1 MSLSNL
7 FKKASEIFSG
17 SNNQDSRHNLY
28 QDGETIFCKNN
39 VCVHPA
45 SILREDYDLVHH
57 PGYLTINYRSTR
69 SVPGLHLVYDHSDAQ
84 CDSPPVDRRP
94 RCLSHRR
101 DSLESQC
108 SGCSPSVDNVSLGS
122 LDSTNDTPVSLDS
135 TESQNVT
142 VISVGSVESETADT
156 TGETAFGEGSL
167 NGTIN
172 SKNSEGTKC
181 TTVLAPDGIAKAVE
195 LNGVTALES
204 NVTPSDQSNNAISQV
219 TKSPNNTI
227 TANNGANQISALP
240 VDQTIHQSKQHQ
252 TGPHVHSDQ
261 PGQPHGNN
269 EASTK
274 QTQHISSSST
284 KCQAEMPSKE
294 SSSESNVETKTNVEN
309 AKTNVNNV
317 ITNTENIQT
326 HENLQTN
333 VENTKTSIENAK
345 THVENNKTHEEIRR
359 PNHGNS
365 SKSNDA
371 FVDSKSSSETPQAS
385 ISKGTSETKNQVDK
399 DERVTKDIEENL
411 NSTTKPNKT
420 SNDLNTNT
428 NSNPYDISN
437 QKTINI
443 NKDQTVPIEDDTE
456 ELEIFNIQTVRQISR
471 NNVHS
476 DSHSVNNSI
485 DGSRSNVNSSF
496 SSDRNNNGKFVP
508 NGANAL
514 RGKNYPRE
522 TVVNGGHRFNFPPGS
537 PLLHN
542 QSLPC
547 SPSMS
552 RNKKSCKKFS
562 IDLNE
567 MKSLRLFFCQFV
579 IASRESQYKI
589 LHFHHGGLNKL
600 AKLLNE
606 WNFVKSRSQPGEV
619 LPYEHFMVY
628 QPTVPETELH
638 PDEDSFP
645 DHIDLLS
652 FFNPQGQIEDEF
664 SFRKYIFFNGVTPGL
679 RSVVWPFL
687 LNYYGYG
694 TTAGE
699 REEIVREKRR
709 QYEEIRRK
717 REGLVDEKKEEFLRC
732 VESVV
737 EKDVIRTD
745 RGNPFYA
752 GDANPH
758 VDTMKNILLNYAV
771 YDAGL
776 GYTQGM
782 SDLLAPVLA
791 EIRNEPDVFWCFTG
805 LLRRGLFV
813 CTPTDSD
820 MEQNL
825 NYFREL
831 IRIMEPKFYEHL
843 TKHVDAME
851 LLFCHRW
858 ILLCF
863 KREFQTEAALSIW
876 ESCWSSYATE
886 YFHLFVCLAI
896 VSVYGN
902 DVVAQNLRTDEMLLH
917 FSSLANYMDAKLI
930 LRKARGLVHNFR
942 QLSVIPCTLVRL
954 CQQCGPGIWDSSPVP
969 TVVCQNDSSCDCS
982 YRNTE

>member
-1 MSLSNL
+1 MERPYSVS
-7 FKKASEIFSG
+7 
-17 SNNQDSRHNLY
+17 
-28 QDGETIFCKNN
+28 KNN

-69 SVPGLHLVYDHSDAQ
+69 SVPGLHLVWVPNTSLHKTTLHLNRRSHSLNRYDHSDAQCDSPPVDRTFNIIPENIVLMMYDHSDAQ

-181 TTVLAPDGIAKAVE
+181 TTVLAPDGVAKAVE
-195 LNGVTALES
+195 SNGATALES
-204 NVTPSDQSNNAISQV
+204 NVTPSHQSNNAISQV

-240 VDQTIHQSKQHQ
+240 VDQTMHQSKQHQ

-309 AKTNVNNV
+309 AKTNKITKHMNNV
-317 ITNTENIQT
+317 ENAITNTENIQT

-333 VENTKTSIENAK
+333 VENTKTSIKNAK
-345 THVENNKTHEEIRR
+345 TLVENNKTLVEIRR

-385 ISKGTSETKNQVDK
+385 ISKGPSETKNQVDK
-399 DERVTKDIEENL
+399 DERVTKNIEENL

-420 SNDLNTNT
+420 SNNLNTNT

-456 ELEIFNIQTVRQISR
+456 ELEIFNIQTVRQASR

-547 SPSMS
+547 SPSLS

-567 MKSLRLFFCQFV
+567 MKSLRLFFCDAAKTKGQFV

-758 VDTMKNILLNYAV
+758 VDTMKIAYGFPID
-771 YDAGL
+771 DA
-776 GYTQGM
+776 QQQQRR
-782 SDLLAPVLA
+782 AIIP
-791 EIRNEPDVFWCFTG
+791 FG
-805 LLRRGLFV
+805 LLERSSMTR
-813 CTPTDSD
+813 
-820 MEQNL
+820 

-896 VSVYGN
+896 EV
-902 DVVAQNLRTDEMLLH
+902 LH